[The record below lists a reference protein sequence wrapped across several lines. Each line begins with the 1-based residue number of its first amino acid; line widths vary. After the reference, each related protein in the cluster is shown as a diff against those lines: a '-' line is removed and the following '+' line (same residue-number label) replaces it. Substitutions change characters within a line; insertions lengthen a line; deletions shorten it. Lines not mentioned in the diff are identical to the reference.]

1 MTFIIVELKN
11 ISMKPEEHTI
21 NYYKLLAKR
30 LKRELNIKYIDALN
44 TVAQKYGFSNWT
56 ECQRKC
62 SNQPPIHGI
71 TIEPLTFTIWLQKQ
85 KNRHSPLGD
94 LARDMIADI
103 NWPLNNESLDGYFN
117 YLNSRR
123 ASKEAIAALK
133 NAWKSYNNY
142 LNRNLLPKEKI
153 ISKTARV
160 PKNDERK
167 IVIVKNVQPIH
178 FDKRSVEVFKTGD
191 KAWISWNG
199 RKALPVTI
207 TEVTEQ
213 HYLFIIERPLKH
225 KGNEHYLFLD
235 EVRSTPELACINK
248 VTS

>member
-1 MTFIIVELKN
+1 
-11 ISMKPEEHTI
+11 MKPEEHTI
-21 NYYKLLAKR
+21 NYYKLQAKR
-30 LKRELNIKYIDALN
+30 LKRELNIQYIDALN

-56 ECQRKC
+56 DCQRQCNNK
-62 SNQPPIHGI
+62 SLLHEI

-85 KNRHSPLGD
+85 KNRQSPLGD
-94 LARDMIADI
+94 LARAMIADT
-103 NWPLNNESLDGYFN
+103 NWPLNENLDGYFD
-117 YLNSRR
+117 YLNNRG
-123 ASKEAIAALK
+123 ASKEAVTALK
-133 NAWKSYNNY
+133 NSWKSYNNY

-153 ISKTARV
+153 ISKKARV
-160 PKNDERK
+160 RKTDERK

-213 HYLFIIERPLKH
+213 HYSFVIERPLKH